1 MTVER
6 GDDMAGRGAAKVAAL
21 FVGAVIGA
29 GFASG
34 QEILQF
40 FGIYGTRGITG
51 ALWSAVAFAYLGGI
65 IQLAAVRLRAASYR
79 DVLAYFLGPRLGRL
93 MDTLSTFV
101 LAGGLAVMLAGSG
114 AVLHQQF
121 GLPPAAGIL
130 LLAALTVAV
139 LYYGLS
145 GVVAV
150 NAVLVPLK
158 ILLILVVALLA
169 GMTASPAPG
178 ETPPGP
184 AGGLGW
190 AWSAVLYV
198 SYNLV
203 VPLAVL
209 SSLGRYLR
217 PGEAVAGAAGAGL
230 ALGGTA
236 ALVTWAIVHNLPAA
250 AAYQVPMLYLAGRVN
265 PVLQILVSAVVWVAV
280 FTTAIA
286 NAHGLA
292 SRLARL
298 GSGGYRRLASMVTFG
313 LVPVAFFPFADL
325 VGLLYPLFGY
335 LGLALILAIAVS
347 PLAGFWRRPPKKF
360 STGLPDRWR

>member
-1 MTVER
+1 
-6 GDDMAGRGAAKVAAL
+6 MAGGGAAKAAAL
-21 FVGAVIGA
+21 FIGAVIGA

-40 FGIYGTRGITG
+40 FGVYGTRGIAG
-51 ALWSAVAFAYLGGI
+51 ALWSAVAFAYLGAV
-65 IQLAAVRLRAASYR
+65 IQLSAVRLRATSYR

-93 MDTLSTFV
+93 MDTLSTFM
-101 LAGGLAVMLAGSG
+101 LGGGLVVMLAGSG

-121 GLPPAAGIL
+121 ALPPAAGIL
-130 LLAALTVAV
+130 LLAALTTAV
-139 LYYGLS
+139 LYWGLS

-158 ILLILVVALLA
+158 ILLILLVAFLA
-169 GMTASPAPG
+169 GGTAPPAPG
-178 ETPPGP
+178 GPPPG
-184 AGGLGW
+184 ADGGPEW

-236 ALVTWAIVHNLPAA
+236 ALVTWAIVQNLPAA
-250 AAYQVPMLYLAGRVN
+250 ASYQVPMLYLAGMVS
-265 PVLQILVSAVVWVAV
+265 PVLQSLVSAVVWVAV

-292 SRLARL
+292 SRLARR
-298 GSGGYRRLASMVTFG
+298 GSGGYRRLAFIVTFG
-313 LVPVAFFPFADL
+313 LAPAAFFPFADL

-335 LGLALILAIAVS
+335 LGLALILAIAVN

-360 STGLPDRWR
+360 STGLPGHRR

>member
-1 MTVER
+1 MTAGR

-21 FVGAVIGA
+21 FIGAVIGA

-34 QEILQF
+34 QEILRF
-40 FGIYGTRGITG
+40 FGLYGEQGVTG
-51 ALWSAVAFAYLGGI
+51 ALVSAAAFAYLGAV

-79 DVLAYFLGPRLGRL
+79 DVLCYFLGPRLGRL
-93 MDTLSTFV
+93 MDTVSSFT

-130 LLAALTVAV
+130 LLAVLTTAV
-139 LYYGLS
+139 LYFGLS

-158 ILLILVVALLA
+158 ILLILGVALFA
-169 GMTASPAPG
+169 GMSAVPAPG
-178 ETPPGP
+178 PDPAAPGGP
-184 AGGLGW
+184 GW

-203 VPLAVL
+203 VPLAVM

-217 PGEAVAGAAGAGL
+217 PGEAAAGAVGAGL
-230 ALGGTA
+230 AVGGTA
-236 ALVTWAIVHNLPAA
+236 ALIAWAIVRNLPEA
-250 AAYQVPMLYLAGRVN
+250 AAYQVPLLYLAGMVN
-265 PVLQILVSAVVWVAV
+265 PVLQVLVSGVIWVAV

-292 SRLARL
+292 SRLARH
-298 GSGGYRRLASMVTFG
+298 GSGGYRRLAFIVTFG

-335 LGLALILAIAVS
+335 LGLVLILAVAVS
-347 PLAGFWRRPPKKF
+347 PLAGFWRRPPKNL
-360 STGLPDRWR
+360 SIGRDR